1 MTVSTSQPKLS
12 EALAN
17 VGLSSGSITDRRVRE
32 QLGGRQSNG
41 HGLSEYKGLVTGL
54 YTNLVGDWNQSPQ
67 ADGNIYKGY
76 DGVAADINSREGISF
91 PSQNDTPNYKACE
104 LSAVANGTGGG
115 DRIHEVRMAN
125 RITESGTYRLTF
137 EMKVDVNGSYS
148 NFEWQVAVVG
158 SSTNYLAGAINLDL
172 YRDGIAIYAS
182 KSWAPQ
188 SHNVTLTT
196 ARPYIT
202 CHMYACMRDGGSW
215 ADPAEK
221 ISWRYFKL
229 VKV

>member
-17 VGLSSGSITDRRVRE
+17 VGLSSGSMTDRRVRE

-41 HGLSEYKGLVTGL
+41 HNLNDFRGVVTGL
-54 YTNLVGDWNQSPQ
+54 YTNLVGAWNQRPS

-76 DGVAADINSREGISF
+76 DNVAADLNNQASISF
-91 PSQNDTPNYKACE
+91 PSQGGTPSYKAVE
-104 LSAVANGTGGG
+104 LGAVASGWGGG

-148 NFEWQVAVVG
+148 NFEWQIAVVG
-158 SSTNYLAGAINLDL
+158 SSLNYLAGATNLDL
-172 YRDGIAIYAS
+172 YRDGVAIYS
-182 KSWAPQ
+182 NKNWSPQ

-202 CHMYACMRDGGSW
+202 CHMYNCMRDGGSW

-221 ISWRYFKL
+221 VSFRYWRL
-229 VKV
+229 TKV